1 MAEIVPNPAR
11 GLLEAIPGLKQVGL
25 LAGVAAAV
33 AAAIWLVMW
42 SQGPNY
48 TVLYGQLSNRE
59 SGQVMDAL
67 TAAGIRFKLDPA
79 GAVMVPESKLQD
91 ARIRLASQGL
101 PQSDAM
107 GIEAIQ
113 KDSAFGMSSMM
124 ERVRYQAVLETELA
138 RTIAK
143 VQGVESARVHL
154 ALPRPTVFLRDAHRA
169 TASVLLQL
177 YPGRRLEP
185 GQVAAV
191 VHLVASSVPDLA
203 ATDVTLV
210 DQQGALLNSPDQ
222 NPEAAEAN
230 RQFGYTRKLE
240 KSYEQRIVDLLEPL
254 VGVGRVRAT
263 VTADLDFTETEETR
277 ENYDPKNTAVRS
289 EQTSSDMRRAGGG
302 SEGIPGA
309 LSNQPPGTSG
319 SPPIPGASGP
329 DQAAA
334 NAPKSAANQPPAG
347 ANPQAAAAAQSV
359 SGGSEPVSSST
370 RSTRNY
376 EIDRTLSYVK
386 QPQGVV
392 KRLNVGVVLDD
403 WQKTSADGK
412 VTNTPMT
419 DKDIKRFTA
428 LVRDAIGVNASRGD
442 QLTVINQA
450 FKSDAPV
457 PPIEPLPLWQRPW
470 VAQLA
475 KQIVGAALVLLVA
488 FLILRPLM
496 KSLTKP
502 VPRIAGRAGGAGDLA
517 GDKLTLSA
525 QGDGQAIKL
534 SPSFE
539 QQIAA
544 ARTLVVQDPRR
555 AAQVVKEWVA
565 ADG

>member
-11 GLLEAIPGLKQVGL
+11 AALDAIPGLKQVAL

-33 AAAIWLVMW
+33 AAAIWLVLW

-48 TVLYGQLSNRE
+48 TVLYGQLSDRE

-67 TAAGIRFKLDPA
+67 TAAGIRFKLNPA
-79 GAVMVPESKLQD
+79 GAVMVPESTLQD
-91 ARIRLASQGL
+91 ARIRLAGEGL
-101 PQSDAM
+101 PQSDSM
-107 GIEAIQ
+107 GIEALQ
-113 KDSAFGMSSMM
+113 KDSTFGMSSMM
-124 ERVRYQAVLETELA
+124 ERVRYQAMLETELA

-154 ALPRPTVFLRDAHRA
+154 ALPRPSVFLRDQHHP

-177 YPGRRLEP
+177 YHGRRLDP

-203 ATDVTLV
+203 ASEVTLV

-230 RQFGYTRKLE
+230 RQFAYTRKLE
-240 KSYEQRIVDLLEPL
+240 KSYEQRIVDLLEPI
-254 VGVGRVRAT
+254 VGIGRVRAT
-263 VTADLDFTETEETR
+263 VTADLDFTQTEETR

-289 EQTSSDMRRAGGG
+289 EQTSSDTSRAGGG

-329 DQAAA
+329 NQSAA
-334 NAPKSAANQPPAG
+334 NAPKAAANQP
-347 ANPQAAAAAQSV
+347 AAAAVQSA
-359 SGGSEPVSSST
+359 SADSTPISSST

-376 EIDRTLSYVK
+376 EVDRTLSYVK

-412 VTNTPMT
+412 VANTPMT

-428 LVRDAIGVNASRGD
+428 LVRDAIGVSATRGD

-450 FKSDAPV
+450 FKTDGPV
-457 PPIEPLPLWQRPW
+457 PPIEPLPLWQRPM

-475 KQIVGAALVLLVA
+475 KQIVGAGLVLLVA

-496 KSLTKP
+496 RSLTKP
-502 VPRIAGRAGGAGDLA
+502 ALRMVGRSGEAGDLA
-517 GDKLTLSA
+517 GDTLTLSNRA
-525 QGDGQAIKL
+525 DGQAIKL

-544 ARTLVVQDPRR
+544 ARTLVIQDPKR

-565 ADG
+565 DG